1 MLLSIL
7 SQTYRNLVVH
17 ISDNASTD
25 DTLKVIESVADH
37 RVHIHRNATNVGAE
51 ENFNNCIRLAQGKY
65 MAILHADDLYE
76 PQMLECQVAFLE
88 NHVEAGAVFTA
99 ASVINETGKRFG
111 EINFPTGLGSTDRLY
126 GFEMIFKAVLRNS
139 NFLICSSVMARTLF
153 FQKEIRSWRGDL
165 FKSSADLDVWLR
177 MARKKPIGLIPTQL
191 MRYRVSA
198 NQYSAKVRL
207 QTERADFFLVIEH
220 YCF

>member
-1 MLLSIL
+1 VTEQPLVCICIPTYNSACTLKDMLLSIL

-111 EINFPTGLGSTDRLY
+111 EIN
-126 GFEMIFKAVLRNS
+126 
-139 NFLICSSVMARTLF
+139 
-153 FQKEIRSWRGDL
+153 
-165 FKSSADLDVWLR
+165 
-177 MARKKPIGLIPTQL
+177 
-191 MRYRVSA
+191 
-198 NQYSAKVRL
+198 
-207 QTERADFFLVIEH
+207 
-220 YCF
+220 